1 MLVETPAIKFGVA
14 VRKVEARDA
23 MLVMSGVAGAMPCT
37 IEISGKELL
46 SLAGRMMRPA
56 VLSLMLKALFSKAD

>member
-1 MLVETPAIKFGVA
+1 
-14 VRKVEARDA
+14 